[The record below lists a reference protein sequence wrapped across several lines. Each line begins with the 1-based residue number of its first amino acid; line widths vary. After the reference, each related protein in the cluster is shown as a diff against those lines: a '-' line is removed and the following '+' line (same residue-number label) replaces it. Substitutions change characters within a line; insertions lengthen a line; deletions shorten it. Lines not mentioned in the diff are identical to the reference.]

1 MDDSDTPVEN
11 KVELQLKDIIQIE
24 APDNDILNEK
34 QFVITYISID
44 KMKICNLESLENTTL
59 MIDDEGNLHDD
70 SILSLSLISRANSD
84 SFAHQ
89 NNLIPDKWIDIH
101 FGGDVPEV
109 LTGEITSLES
119 DMIEIRLYP
128 NNEIIYIDFAYKG
141 IPENLP
147 INKIDVRSPPESV
160 KDNEIAS
167 LGDDVVDTDPSE
179 GVSVEDMELFPEE
192 DIDSSVDIKNRIK
205 EFFIKDDDI
214 SFGEDLDEIIEE
226 IRVDDDKIRFSVENQ
241 TNDLLNDLLSTIPN
255 AMRTQTVLSSLHK
268 MIERYRQVRSSFSDF
283 DQYGNAI
290 MPKIKT
296 SDHKPLIKFL
306 QDFNRKLY
314 WILPIVKNTKK
325 LYDMNE
331 EEVIAYSDVMSLTLA
346 EERYKEA
353 QAVDKFYSNVQDGEL
368 NNKYIHLLKELNPLM
383 QKHTEPFSD
392 EEILVLKETNNNII
406 ALVDNLGDYYS
417 SISNGDNINRRKFL
431 LDTYTTSLQVLE
443 RINPRSN
450 KFQVNRKKVIPN
462 SLLPI
467 KSLLFLNESVLRY
480 SRINLPET
488 NILTRANLNTF
499 PFYYF
504 DIFKKNSI
512 VDTITIDSF
521 ENSVDHKNF
530 LGNMREYILEDS
542 IQAGDKYNKYLD
554 TVIPRTKEIFELMK
568 KYISGKLSL
577 YSLIGYLEPFGIY
590 ISDLTYK
597 QYEQMNRFIKEKIHE
612 YKKDFAA
619 SFKTYRNLH
628 STRGRIKYG
637 TSGRGSGMV
646 TEMLD
651 IKQQAGMED
660 NIKESV
666 FYNGYDMEEG
676 LKEDI
681 LSRSEIIKNILESDG
696 GLLFMT
702 AVSLTNSHLLSAIN
716 INDQVE
722 EQYKEFETSKEE
734 QVSANECKKYIM
746 TKRYKDLDELTDDN
760 NKDIFF
766 DKKLDPTRYEVI
778 EEYSDKR
785 QSLSKRDFK
794 TFLVESLKTNVG
806 LNDEDALEDAE
817 AMIEGKRVIKEG
829 HYAALEIE
837 DQPVKYYERREHK
850 WVIDESLPSVS
861 VDSNELFC
869 NMQSKCFSLKG
880 DCIDKELSETAIKHK
895 SLDQILKEFDVK
907 YEVSKETLVQ
917 LLSNRLM
924 YYSKYV
930 SQIRNIRQYNNYK
943 YDKMYY
949 TQGIPFLQEEDK
961 VVSPYEKY
969 YHVISGQQDFIKKM
983 NDMYTLCSKFT
994 REAIEGENKWY
1005 RYCIETNLP
1014 LVPLFQWEIASTW
1027 HWSGDINDYNST
1039 IARLKKTQGK
1049 ISDDGDSWVDEHSG
1063 EKICDRMFD
1072 TEEGYEDG
1080 YKMVSREILEAEL
1093 SSATIA
1099 SESQNQESS
1108 PKSDDPDTKI
1118 CLIVVNALS
1127 KYMGININ
1135 DQTEFIISNTLT
1147 TNNRALGSKSDYEN
1161 KAADL
1166 LKRRNKTLPDWETI
1180 NTQSLIILTLSY
1192 MIVGIQISVP
1202 SIKTRKVFPGCIK
1215 SLDGYPLD
1223 GSADFSTVDYI
1234 SCIVGKIS
1242 SGTPPWNTIKRL
1254 GQKTIAKLIK
1264 SNIDKFVL
1272 TNDTIMDSMRKK
1284 MEWSLLNSDNDI
1296 PIELSIS
1303 NWETFMPPLV
1313 PIELKTVQNITD
1325 GFKDSFLRN
1334 LKTANKAQREQ
1345 INIIQ
1350 GKIQYFASTFLQK
1363 VQDIIKD
1370 KKALLTNSAS
1380 EPFVENVCCQE
1391 GMGNTVINYFMT
1403 KDPSIISVNEN
1414 IELLSNI
1421 MYDIVEI
1428 PKSVTILSLEDT
1440 RLVYP
1445 KLTNRFSEDTI
1456 YLCFL
1461 KFCNYENDV
1470 PIPDNLIP
1478 YCFDKP
1484 ENHDKF
1490 DDLSEKIRKLKRD
1503 GKNFSESDLESL
1515 LRINNQNNLLEI
1527 NFLEDDIS
1535 DIQKLRNFIAKLDEY
1550 DLDDIPQV
1558 LRERL
1563 SEVLDVFSITVKEDP
1578 EELKTLTNYL
1588 HSSNERMRQEINSFL
1603 KKSTNMK
1610 RSHKV
1615 SVKNFIENFAKFD
1628 NYRTDSDKGRFS
1640 LQEDE
1645 SIYRSIEYTKNC
1657 IYELTKVYSNIVIN
1671 ECDYSKVE
1679 VPRYWKLSSRHE
1691 NKVRALIKDSY
1702 GSLSRFYK
1710 DEALNSLLTQMQIN
1724 TVNINLLV
1732 NQLVCFSSIIENND
1746 ETSYALFN
1754 KKSITKL
1761 MEFCF
1766 LSIIRE
1772 HIVLIDQIVIK
1783 KIRKPL
1789 EITSDLASQEQQNAL
1804 SGELVDELEI
1814 VSGETL
1820 ELSSKVATYLAAIIN
1835 IFINTKKEINYSY
1848 QDMMDQVNRH
1858 KESEKDAI
1866 TKKLKDLSDEQRE
1879 VNNEFKKHK
1888 LGDWGLGLQKGLTQY
1903 VADFYDNELDMNE
1916 ESARK
1921 NKQLD
1926 DLGYND
1932 EIERGFASMDL
1943 DEQTRIQN
1951 EIDMEEMN
1959 ISHLP
1964 EDDDHGDNDD
1974 VQYGY

>member
-1 MDDSDTPVEN
+1 M
-11 KVELQLKDIIQIE
+11 
-24 APDNDILNEK
+24 
-34 QFVITYISID
+34 
-44 KMKICNLESLENTTL
+44 
-59 MIDDEGNLHDD
+59 
-70 SILSLSLISRANSD
+70 
-84 SFAHQ
+84 
-89 NNLIPDKWIDIH
+89 
-101 FGGDVPEV
+101 
-109 LTGEITSLES
+109 
-119 DMIEIRLYP
+119 
-128 NNEIIYIDFAYKG
+128 
-141 IPENLP
+141 
-147 INKIDVRSPPESV
+147 
-160 KDNEIAS
+160 
-167 LGDDVVDTDPSE
+167 
-179 GVSVEDMELFPEE
+179 
-192 DIDSSVDIKNRIK
+192 
-205 EFFIKDDDI
+205 
-214 SFGEDLDEIIEE
+214 
-226 IRVDDDKIRFSVENQ
+226 
-241 TNDLLNDLLSTIPN
+241 
-255 AMRTQTVLSSLHK
+255 
-268 MIERYRQVRSSFSDF
+268 
-283 DQYGNAI
+283 
-290 MPKIKT
+290 
-296 SDHKPLIKFL
+296 
-306 QDFNRKLY
+306 
-314 WILPIVKNTKK
+314 
-325 LYDMNE
+325 
-331 EEVIAYSDVMSLTLA
+331 
-346 EERYKEA
+346 
-353 QAVDKFYSNVQDGEL
+353 
-368 NNKYIHLLKELNPLM
+368 
-383 QKHTEPFSD
+383 
-392 EEILVLKETNNNII
+392 
-406 ALVDNLGDYYS
+406 
-417 SISNGDNINRRKFL
+417 
-431 LDTYTTSLQVLE
+431 
-443 RINPRSN
+443 
-450 KFQVNRKKVIPN
+450 
-462 SLLPI
+462 
-467 KSLLFLNESVLRY
+467 
-480 SRINLPET
+480 
-488 NILTRANLNTF
+488 
-499 PFYYF
+499 
-504 DIFKKNSI
+504 
-512 VDTITIDSF
+512 
-521 ENSVDHKNF
+521 
-530 LGNMREYILEDS
+530 
-542 IQAGDKYNKYLD
+542 
-554 TVIPRTKEIFELMK
+554 
-568 KYISGKLSL
+568 
-577 YSLIGYLEPFGIY
+577 
-590 ISDLTYK
+590 
-597 QYEQMNRFIKEKIHE
+597 
-612 YKKDFAA
+612 
-619 SFKTYRNLH
+619 
-628 STRGRIKYG
+628 
-637 TSGRGSGMV
+637 
-646 TEMLD
+646 
-651 IKQQAGMED
+651 
-660 NIKESV
+660 
-666 FYNGYDMEEG
+666 
-676 LKEDI
+676 
-681 LSRSEIIKNILESDG
+681 
-696 GLLFMT
+696 
-702 AVSLTNSHLLSAIN
+702 
-716 INDQVE
+716 
-722 EQYKEFETSKEE
+722 
-734 QVSANECKKYIM
+734 
-746 TKRYKDLDELTDDN
+746 
-760 NKDIFF
+760 
-766 DKKLDPTRYEVI
+766 
-778 EEYSDKR
+778 
-785 QSLSKRDFK
+785 
-794 TFLVESLKTNVG
+794 
-806 LNDEDALEDAE
+806 
-817 AMIEGKRVIKEG
+817 
-829 HYAALEIE
+829 
-837 DQPVKYYERREHK
+837 
-850 WVIDESLPSVS
+850 
-861 VDSNELFC
+861 
-869 NMQSKCFSLKG
+869 
-880 DCIDKELSETAIKHK
+880 
-895 SLDQILKEFDVK
+895 
-907 YEVSKETLVQ
+907 
-917 LLSNRLM
+917 
-924 YYSKYV
+924 
-930 SQIRNIRQYNNYK
+930 
-943 YDKMYY
+943 
-949 TQGIPFLQEEDK
+949 
-961 VVSPYEKY
+961 
-969 YHVISGQQDFIKKM
+969 
-983 NDMYTLCSKFT
+983 
-994 REAIEGENKWY
+994 
-1005 RYCIETNLP
+1005 
-1014 LVPLFQWEIASTW
+1014 
-1027 HWSGDINDYNST
+1027 
-1039 IARLKKTQGK
+1039 
-1049 ISDDGDSWVDEHSG
+1049 
-1063 EKICDRMFD
+1063 
-1072 TEEGYEDG
+1072 
-1080 YKMVSREILEAEL
+1080 
-1093 SSATIA
+1093 
-1099 SESQNQESS
+1099 
-1108 PKSDDPDTKI
+1108 
-1118 CLIVVNALS
+1118 
-1127 KYMGININ
+1127 
-1135 DQTEFIISNTLT
+1135 
-1147 TNNRALGSKSDYEN
+1147 
-1161 KAADL
+1161 
-1166 LKRRNKTLPDWETI
+1166 
-1180 NTQSLIILTLSY
+1180 
-1192 MIVGIQISVP
+1192 
-1202 SIKTRKVFPGCIK
+1202 
-1215 SLDGYPLD
+1215 
-1223 GSADFSTVDYI
+1223 
-1234 SCIVGKIS
+1234 
-1242 SGTPPWNTIKRL
+1242 
-1254 GQKTIAKLIK
+1254 AK
-1264 SNIDKFVL
+1264 
-1272 TNDTIMDSMRKK
+1272 
-1284 MEWSLLNSDNDI
+1284 
-1296 PIELSIS
+1296 
-1303 NWETFMPPLV
+1303 
-1313 PIELKTVQNITD
+1313 VQNITD

-1535 DIQKLRNFIAKLDEY
+1535 DIQKLRNFISKLDEY

-1615 SVKNFIENFAKFD
+1615 SVKNFIDNFAKFD

-1835 IFINTKKEINYSY
+1835 IFIDTKKEINYSY

-1951 EIDMEEMN
+1951 EIDMEEFN
-1959 ISHLP
+1959 IGHLP
-1964 EDDDHGDNDD
+1964 EDDDYGDNDD